1 MDIRITGTGA
11 DVFDVRQVFMENG
24 HKGTEQ
30 KKGATFKLS
39 PRSGSIIL
47 HFVGY
52 EIGTVQAFLFDSDFG
67 TRISSMPSL

>member
-1 MDIRITGTGA
+1 MSLTCVKFSWKMDTRG
-11 DVFDVRQVFMENG
+11 QN
-24 HKGTEQ
+24 K